1 MHPSSSFHLIVLR
14 LKKLIFCFESKAS
27 SSIFA
32 HLGRCS
38 PSFRLLSPSSRSVKS
53 YTFDKQLSQRG
64 GTHSKALSISASL
77 EQGNEDNKKQQLE
90 EKRIEEGQASS
101 SIEGANKKGSQE
113 SEIQQEQQQ
122 QIPRAIFP
130 KSAKKNVVP
139 EREEDAKLLE
149 SKGFGIRMDDGHF
162 ELKDYEV
169 LYLLYTGKLNL
180 SKEKAGGKEVGFE
193 EFVQFALKRDPNAW
207 TRFLI
212 FRDLRSI
219 GYVVREGFG
228 FPIDFRVYERGD
240 YGQKAAK
247 YIVFG
252 LNEGKTMT
260 VSELRRY
267 VNEMSVMGKEAVI
280 SVVERRGEVIY
291 YKVAKWRPIKAE
303 V

>member
-101 SIEGANKKGSQE
+101 SIEGANKKGS
-113 SEIQQEQQQ
+113 
-122 QIPRAIFP
+122 R
-130 KSAKKNVVP
+130 
-139 EREEDAKLLE
+139 
-149 SKGFGIRMDDGHF
+149 IRMDDGHF